1 MKFLSFIIFII
12 TTIQCQPQDYGALEY
27 YTTLP
32 QLLEENSGISISQD
46 TERLYMINDS
56 GASPTIFSMDLESKK
71 IVQDITLSNAKNVD
85 WEDLASFGNTIFVG
99 DFGNNN
105 NKRKDQTI
113 YWLEDFD
120 QIDEGSY
127 SAFAKATT
135 FTFEDQKKY
144 PPKKKHHNFDVEAFF
159 VFQSHFYLFTRN
171 RIPQKEF
178 NGTTKVYKIPM
189 EEGTQTA
196 VLIDQF
202 KTCSDREDCQI
213 TSAAI
218 HQQTGKI
225 ALLSYNKVWILEN
238 YTDDH
243 FFSGDIKKIKLR
255 YTSQKESI
263 TFKDVNNLFISEE
276 SSSKKQG
283 NLYILDIEE
292 Q

>member
-1 MKFLSFIIFII
+1 
-12 TTIQCQPQDYGALEY
+12 DYGTLEY

-32 QLLEENSGISISQD
+32 RLLEENSGISISQD
-46 TERLYMINDS
+46 TKRLYLINDS
-56 GASPTIFSMDLESKK
+56 GAGPTLFSMDLESQK

-85 WEDLASFGNTIFVG
+85 WEDLASFDNTLFVG
-99 DFGNNN
+99 DFGNND

-113 YWLEDFD
+113 YWVEDFG
-120 QIDEGSY
+120 QIGEGSY
-127 SAFAKATT
+127 TAFAKATT

-159 VFQSHFYLFTRN
+159 IYQSHFYLFTRN

-178 NGTTKVYKIPM
+178 DGTTKVYKIPM
-189 EEGTQTA
+189 KEGKQTA
-196 VLIDQF
+196 MLIDEF

-218 HQQTGKI
+218 HQETGKI

-243 FFSGDIKKIKLR
+243 FFSGDIKKIKLK
-255 YTSQKESI
+255 YTSQKESV
-263 TFKDVNNLFISEE
+263 TFKDIHTLFISEE

-283 NLYILDIEE
+283 NLYTLDLKE
-292 Q
+292 